1 VLAGDFFVST
11 TKRHVF
17 SVGEFPRHVHALLVP
32 EDMSGNGR
40 RLLVWIGSVDGPPPP
55 DDIYAV
61 PFSGGRL
68 ASLLTA
74 RTRQPGA
81 ADAVAIPQR

>member
-1 VLAGDFFVST
+1 MTFFVST

-55 DDIYAV
+55 DDIYAG
-61 PFSGGRL
+61 PFSGGKARL
-68 ASLLTA
+68 VAHSA
-74 RTRQPGA
+74 DSA
-81 ADAVAIPQR
+81 AWRG